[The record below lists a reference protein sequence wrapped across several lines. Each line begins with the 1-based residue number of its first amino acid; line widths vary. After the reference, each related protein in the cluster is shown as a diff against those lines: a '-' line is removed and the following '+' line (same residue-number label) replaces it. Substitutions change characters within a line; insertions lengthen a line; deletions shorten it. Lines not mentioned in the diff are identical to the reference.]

1 MTDQPV
7 IGVMLPRDLPP
18 GEVLNFARRADT
30 LGLGELWVAEDLGF
44 RGGFAQAAAVLA
56 ATSRIRVGIG
66 VLPASARN
74 PVFAAMEIATLA
86 QVFPGR
92 IDVGIGHGMPAW
104 MRSAGAWPRSPLRA
118 LEEHLST
125 VRALVRGEEVD
136 SRGLDAVTPIAG
148 VRLAAAVVPEVQP
161 RFLAGVRGPRSLALA
176 GRVADGTVLAE
187 PCTPEYVRAARE
199 QIAAPG
205 PHRIVTYNVA
215 SVHDDAAVAVAE
227 ARSALQWIGEP
238 DWAPHLRP
246 LAFGDELAALRAR
259 CDSREEF
266 ARELPDEW
274 VTQLAL
280 AGTPDAI
287 RARLGE
293 LADAGVASSVLL
305 LASPSPMTALE
316 DVARVL

>member
-246 LAFGDELAALRAR
+246 LAFGDELAALRLR
-259 CDSREEF
+259 CASREEF